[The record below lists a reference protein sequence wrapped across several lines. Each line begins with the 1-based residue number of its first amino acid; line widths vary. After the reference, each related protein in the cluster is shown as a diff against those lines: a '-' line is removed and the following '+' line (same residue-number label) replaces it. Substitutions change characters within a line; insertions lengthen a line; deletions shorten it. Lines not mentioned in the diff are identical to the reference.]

1 MLLSEYKLI
10 CGRQEYSGLKS
21 VLFFNLKR
29 IFNENDIKKKNTMCG
44 FVINNFT
51 FQTRPYEN
59 GQVLLYIKMYIA
71 VHMQVE
77 NCNSTSECSLVYYL
91 YNIQHLIIS
100 VYTV

>member
-1 MLLSEYKLI
+1 MYE
-10 CGRQEYSGLKS
+10 
-21 VLFFNLKR
+21 
-29 IFNENDIKKKNTMCG
+29 

-77 NCNSTSECSLVYYL
+77 NCNSTSKCSL
-91 YNIQHLIIS
+91 
-100 VYTV
+100 